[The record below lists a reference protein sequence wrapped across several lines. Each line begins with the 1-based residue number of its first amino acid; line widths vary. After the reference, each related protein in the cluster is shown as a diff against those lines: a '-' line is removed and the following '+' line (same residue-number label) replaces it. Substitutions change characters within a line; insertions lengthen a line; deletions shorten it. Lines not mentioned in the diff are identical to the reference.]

1 MALAREVM
9 GGGFSAGQAKALNGN
24 LKTAISAAGTT
35 QGTATALTA
44 STSLV
49 STATSLQGVQLPAVE
64 VNDSCVVFN
73 DNTGVT
79 IVVYPDS
86 GAKINQLST
95 NTGMNL
101 ANNTFAEFYRVTATR
116 WIAQLSA

>member
-1 MALAREVM
+1 MALAKEVM

-24 LKTAISAAGTT
+24 IRTGISAAGTT
-35 QGTATALTA
+35 QGTATSLTA
-44 STSLV
+44 STNLV
-49 STATSLQGVQLPAVE
+49 ATATSLQGVILPSCE
-64 VNDSCVVFN
+64 VGDSVTVFN

-86 GAKINQLST
+86 SSKINQLST

-101 ANNTFAEFYRVTATR
+101 ANNTSAEYFRVTSTR
-116 WIAQLSA
+116 WVAQLSA